1 MLKVL
6 RSYVED
12 SNAGK
17 GRAEGTRD
25 ELEKVKILKKGK
37 FLRWPSYELETVLY
51 IEILKRE
58 SGQACI
64 EHSRQILHAL
74 EGENNTNQSN
84 EVEK

>member
-37 FLRWPSYELETVLY
+37 FLRWPSDELETVLY

-84 EVEK
+84 EVEN